1 MPAFLTQYQSSSHI
15 QNVSSDYKRAQIYGR
30 HKARM
35 LQNRK
40 CPILTANR
48 KDGTPSI
55 FATAMTQQF
64 HDLSR
69 LRLSL
74 YWRRHS
80 ALVCVLYRQSVIA
93 SMTWRGRAD
102 WSLLHRRY
110 DASLRFNFV
119 KCKAWGQ
126 LQYIGLLI
134 YTQIHHHSRLHHHN
148 LIIFILLSFDSV
160 SNDVTKQKNHTA
172 KN

>member
-48 KDGTPSI
+48 NDGTPSI

-93 SMTWRGRAD
+93 SMTWRG
-102 WSLLHRRY
+102 H
-110 DASLRFNFV
+110 V
-119 KCKAWGQ
+119 
-126 LQYIGLLI
+126 
-134 YTQIHHHSRLHHHN
+134 QIDHYCIDVMMHHSGSTSSNAKHEDSSSTLGSSSTHRYIITVVVIIITLSSSSCYRL
-148 LIIFILLSFDSV
+148 
-160 SNDVTKQKNHTA
+160 TP
-172 KN
+172 